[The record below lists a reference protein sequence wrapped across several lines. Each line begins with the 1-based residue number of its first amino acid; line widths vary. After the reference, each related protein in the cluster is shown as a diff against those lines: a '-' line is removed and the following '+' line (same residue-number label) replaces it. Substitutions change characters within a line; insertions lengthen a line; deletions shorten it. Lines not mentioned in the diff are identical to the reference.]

1 MSTKFFTLIRG
12 DSIHVA
18 PQQKI
23 LPAEDFSQ
31 LASGQEI
38 LEAVKKDAL
47 HYKET
52 IAVECENIKEHAY
65 KDGYEAGFQAWAEHI
80 VKMQNEI
87 NNLRKEYNK
96 MLAPI
101 ALKAAQKIVG
111 KAFEINNELVLDTV
125 SNSLKS
131 VLQHKRI
138 TIYVNKIDLDILEKN
153 RNKLKNL
160 FENIEALS
168 IREREDVKS
177 GGCII
182 ETEGGIINAQL
193 DNQWAVL
200 ERAFESLF
208 KELSIKQE
216 KNNLEMTKG

>member
-1 MSTKFFTLIRG
+1 MNKKFFSLIHG
-12 DSIHVA
+12 GNVHIA
-18 PQQKI
+18 PQQKV
-23 LPAEDFSQ
+23 LPADAFSA
-31 LASGQEI
+31 LKTADEI
-38 LEAVKKDAL
+38 LATVKDDAL
-47 HYKET
+47 KYKEQV
-52 IAVECENIKEHAY
+52 AGECEEIKENAR
-65 KDGYEAGFQAWAEHI
+65 KEGYEAGFQEWAEHI
-80 VKMQNEI
+80 LEMQNAI
-87 NNLRKEYNK
+87 NGLRTEYNK

-111 KAFEINNELVLDTV
+111 KAFEINNELVFDTV
-125 SNSLKS
+125 SNALKS

-138 TIYVNKIDLDILEKN
+138 TIYVNKTDIDVLEKN
-153 RNKLKNL
+153 RSRLKDL

-168 IREREDVKS
+168 IRERDDIKA

-208 KELSIKQE
+208 KELSVKQE
-216 KNNLEMTKG
+216 RNNIESNKG